1 MTGTL
6 LQINVSSGGLPK
18 RPVAGPVMLTREGVE
33 GDRHRNLKYH
43 GGPNK
48 AVLML
53 AEESLTE
60 LQGEGYRVIAGSLG
74 ENFTV
79 LGLDASR
86 FRAGQRYRVGEDAVI
101 ELTTLR
107 VPCLNL
113 DVYNPA
119 IKKDIYDARCKAGDP
134 DTPKWAKAG
143 FYARVV
149 HEGLVVP
156 GAPVTLES
164 EMA

>member
-6 LQINVSSGGLPK
+6 VQINRSPGGLPK
-18 RPVAGPVMLTREGVE
+18 RPVAGPVMVTRQGVD
-33 GDRHRNLKYH
+33 GDDHRNLKYH

-48 AVLML
+48 AVLMI
-53 AEESLTE
+53 AAESLQALKE
-60 LQGEGYRVIAGSLG
+60 SGFQVIAGSLG
-74 ENFTV
+74 ENLTV
-79 LGLDASR
+79 HGLDFSCWR
-86 FRAGQRYRVGEDAVI
+86 TGQRYRIGEDLVI

-113 DVYNPA
+113 DVYDPA
-119 IKKDIYDARCKAGDP
+119 IKAELYDFRCKAGDSA
-134 DTPKWAKAG
+134 TEKWARGG
-143 FYARVV
+143 FYARVI

-156 GAPVTLES
+156 GASVTLES